1 MKRFFSFSMT
11 MRPEFRRALFQSE
24 AGVLA
29 ENGISRTS
37 EQGWY
42 VRHPC

>member
-1 MKRFFSFSMT
+1 MKRSFLFSMT
-11 MRPEFRRALFQSE
+11 MRPEFRGALFQSE
-24 AGVLA
+24 AGLLA
-29 ENGISRTS
+29 ENGIPRTS